1 MHDLTSTVGIVAIA
15 AGAVAVVALLTSV
28 VLAFRLS
35 RLRSEQRAVL
45 GDRREDLV
53 AHAASL
59 RSQFEALHQ
68 YVEDIS
74 GRLDQRMT
82 TAEQRLDGAVAYTS
96 LVRYDAYGEMSGHQS
111 MSIALL
117 DSTRSGVVLSAILH
131 RDQARLYAKQVH
143 GGRGELELSP
153 EEEEAIKLALQAK
166 GGQGRRAAAVGRD
179 RLHRRALIG
188 PMRAGYFG
196 PEGTHTQEALLADIA
211 GLEIDTVP
219 LATIYD
225 TVMAVHEGTV
235 DTALVPIEN
244 SLEGSVNATLDAL
257 AMETDDV
264 MIVGEVV
271 QPIRHCL
278 IARTSLE
285 LAEIKTVVSHPQ
297 ANAQCA
303 RFIRTRL
310 PQAQVLAGSST
321 ADAVRVVAEHDGP
334 WAALGNRLAAERYGC
349 VVLRAGVEDVAEN
362 ETRFVWLA
370 RAGTDPGGPR
380 VLASGAAPLG
390 PWKTAIVF
398 WGLGSEAPG
407 WLVACLSEF
416 ARRGVNLTRIESRPR
431 KQGLGRYMFF
441 VDLEGHEED
450 SAIAAGLDGLRER
463 VERLKVLGCYPAA

>member
-1 MHDLTSTVGIVAIA
+1 
-15 AGAVAVVALLTSV
+15 
-28 VLAFRLS
+28 
-35 RLRSEQRAVL
+35 
-45 GDRREDLV
+45 
-53 AHAASL
+53 
-59 RSQFEALHQ
+59 
-68 YVEDIS
+68 
-74 GRLDQRMT
+74 
-82 TAEQRLDGAVAYTS
+82 
-96 LVRYDAYGEMSGHQS
+96 
-111 MSIALL
+111 
-117 DSTRSGVVLSAILH
+117 
-131 RDQARLYAKQVH
+131 
-143 GGRGELELSP
+143 
-153 EEEEAIKLALQAK
+153 
-166 GGQGRRAAAVGRD
+166 
-179 RLHRRALIG
+179 
-188 PMRAGYFG
+188 
-196 PEGTHTQEALLADIA
+196 
-211 GLEIDTVP
+211 
-219 LATIYD
+219 
-225 TVMAVHEGTV
+225 MAVHEGVV

-285 LAEIKTVVSHPQ
+285 LSAIETVVSHPQ

-310 PQAQVLAGSST
+310 PQARVLAGTST
-321 ADAVRVVAEHDGP
+321 ADAVRVVAEHGGP

-370 RAGTDPGGPR
+370 RAGTAPGGPR
-380 VLASGAAPLG
+380 VLASDTPPLG

-398 WGLGSEAPG
+398 WGVGSEAPG

-416 ARRGVNLTRIESRPR
+416 AQRGVNLTRIESRPR

-441 VDLEGHEED
+441 VDIEGHERD
-450 SAIAAGLDGLRER
+450 AAIVAGLDGLRDR